1 MEFTFV
7 QLLFWPCMIA
17 SIVLSLLG
25 IYLKKSSLLFVSA
38 ALIVPLSI
46 YLIDLFSIGSLLL
59 PMLYVCAAQAI
70 NKKKTWLAT
79 LFSIPVYTIIG
90 WVGYLVL
97 TQ

>member
-1 MEFTFV
+1 
-7 QLLFWPCMIA
+7 
-17 SIVLSLLG
+17 
-25 IYLKKSSLLFVSA
+25 
-38 ALIVPLSI
+38 
-46 YLIDLFSIGSLLL
+46 
-59 PMLYVCAAQAI
+59 MLYVCAAQAI